1 MEKLS
6 QGRCEACR
14 KDSPMVTGDQAE
26 QLLGLLDRWD
36 IEQRDGVKQLQKTFK
51 FENFTSAMEFAHKVG
66 DKAEQENHHPTI
78 IVEWGKV
85 TVTWWTH
92 KIGGLHMNDF
102 IMAAKTDQLY
112 N

>member
-6 QGRCEACR
+6 QDRCEVCR
-14 KDSPMVTGDQAE
+14 KDSPMVTEGQAE
-26 QLLGLLDRWD
+26 QLLSLLDHWT
-36 IEQRDGVKQLQKTFK
+36 IEQLDGVKQLNKTFK
-51 FENFTSAMEFAHKVG
+51 FENFASAMEFANKVG
-66 DKAEQENHHPTI
+66 DKAEQEDHHPTI

-85 TVTWWTH
+85 TVIWWTH